1 MKSKKM
7 LISILFILVLIL
19 PLLYFKISDNFKN
32 KDDCMQDTDELKIIG
47 SYHEDMIKSLVEV
60 YAKENNCKVS
70 YVRMPTQVAQKRLI
84 AEKDKPVYDVWIGGT
99 VDAHELLKL

>member
-60 YAKENNCKVS
+60 YAKENNCKKTYS
-70 YVRMPTQVAQKRLI
+70 
-84 AEKDKPVYDVWIGGT
+84 
-99 VDAHELLKL
+99 